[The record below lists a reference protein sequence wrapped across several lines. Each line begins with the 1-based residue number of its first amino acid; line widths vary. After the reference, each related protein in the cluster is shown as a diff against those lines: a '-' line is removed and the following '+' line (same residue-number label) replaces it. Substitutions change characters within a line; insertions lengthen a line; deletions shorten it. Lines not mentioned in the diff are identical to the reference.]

1 MKKIIT
7 IFLLTLSL
15 SVFAND
21 ERESAIDSII
31 AKTEVFIIEKVEEV
45 VDDRYDWISSPRVW
59 LDVIISSDKSRKE
72 DWEECFKESCISKD
86 SIQFFINKQ
95 IEQFNSTH
103 SKKLKKVCIAE
114 IRAVD
119 DASFDLIVK
128 RERNELFCW
137 FGSLI
142 LSLTLALIIVYITDF
157 FIQNVIAEK
166 LPLPIVLLI
175 NIVSLA
181 VIIYLANQY
190 LIPLET
196 DISNSIIQNVF
207 QQVSNMNIFEQL

>member
-1 MKKIIT
+1 MKIQVFHEIFIKIAPR
-7 IFLLTLSL
+7 SGQ
-15 SVFAND
+15 
-21 ERESAIDSII
+21 II
-31 AKTEVFIIEKVEEV
+31 
-45 VDDRYDWISSPRVW
+45 
-59 LDVIISSDKSRKE
+59 
-72 DWEECFKESCISKD
+72 
-86 SIQFFINKQ
+86 
-95 IEQFNSTH
+95 
-103 SKKLKKVCIAE
+103 
-114 IRAVD
+114 
-119 DASFDLIVK
+119 
-128 RERNELFCW
+128 
-137 FGSLI
+137 
-142 LSLTLALIIVYITDF
+142 DF

>member
-1 MKKIIT
+1 M
-7 IFLLTLSL
+7 TLSL

-21 ERESAIDSII
+21 EGESAIDSII

-72 DWEECFKESCISKD
+72 DWEECFKEGCISKD
-86 SIQFFINKQ
+86 SIQCFINKQ

-103 SKKLKKVCIAE
+103 SKKFKKVCMAE
-114 IRAVD
+114 IRVVD

-175 NIVSLA
+175 NIVSLV